1 MQVRIAH
8 TPVILSPLPTV
19 VILAITWESGV
30 ADHRIR
36 ADVVIGVVDVEVTN
50 LVAYHQLN

>member
-8 TPVILSPLPTV
+8 TPVILSPLLAV
-19 VILAITWESGV
+19 VILAVTWEPGV

>member
-8 TPVILSPLPTV
+8 TPVILSPLLAV
-19 VILAITWESGV
+19 VVLAVTWEPGV